1 MASKTKKGYT
11 EIRIPSA
18 LSQTWLA
25 YREDPLAMV
34 GLWGLIFL
42 VVVAVI
48 GPELVSFDPLEQHAD
63 ALLLPPSW
71 TTEGTLHHFFGTDD
85 LGRDLLSRLINGAR
99 LTFGSAL
106 VTTAIAMLLGCAIG
120 VLAGMTRGLKSSV
133 LHHMLDMLLSIP
145 SLLLAIVLV
154 ALFGPGLDNAVLAVT
169 LVLIPQFVRAVYAAV
184 SNELQKEYIIAVRLD
199 GLTPLRILRLA
210 ILPNIVDTVVT
221 QTSRALAT
229 AILDISAVCFLG
241 IGAQSPL
248 PEWGTMLADG
258 MDLIYI
264 GSWTVTLPGLAI
276 AFSIL
281 ATHLVGEGLRRA
293 LQKGID

>member
-1 MASKTKKGYT
+1 MANKAKTYPD
-11 EIRIPSA
+11 IRIPSPVA
-18 LSQTWLA
+18 QTWLA
-25 YREDPLAMV
+25 YKENPLAMAA
-34 GLWGLIFL
+34 LWGMLCLLL
-42 VVVAVI
+42 VVVF
-48 GPELVSFDPLEQHAD
+48 GPSLVHYDPQQQD
-63 ALLLPPSW
+63 PNALLLPPSW
-71 TTEGTLHHFFGTDD
+71 TASGTLAHFLGTDD
-85 LGRDLLSRLINGAR
+85 LGRDLLSRLVNGAR

-199 GLTPLRILRLA
+199 GSTPLRILRLA